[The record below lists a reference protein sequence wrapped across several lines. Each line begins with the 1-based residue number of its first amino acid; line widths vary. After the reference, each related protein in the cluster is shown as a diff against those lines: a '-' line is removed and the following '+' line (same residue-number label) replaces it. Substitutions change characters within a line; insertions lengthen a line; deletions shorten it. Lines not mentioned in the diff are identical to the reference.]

1 MTADALLG
9 AVFQA
14 RNGLGHVHVFYTS
27 VPNQSGRD
35 FMDHVELIAF
45 GFLGIMALG
54 CLNRFIGTL
63 FGLFALMMIG
73 LVFYYLFTHP
83 REMSQIALGIFDTL
97 DIRSDRLKALF
108 ERLWISPEPD
118 VMRARIVMSGLIAS
132 FFVAIP
138 LAAIDTLL
146 DLTVRRWKGR

>member
-83 REMSQIALGIFDTL
+83 REMSQIALGILDTQGA
-97 DIRSDRLKALF
+97 RGDRLRALF
-108 ERLWISPEPD
+108 DRFSSYPTPD
-118 VMRARIVMSGLIAS
+118 VMRARLVMSGLITT
-132 FFVAIP
+132 FFVALP
-138 LAAIDTLL
+138 LLAIDVLL